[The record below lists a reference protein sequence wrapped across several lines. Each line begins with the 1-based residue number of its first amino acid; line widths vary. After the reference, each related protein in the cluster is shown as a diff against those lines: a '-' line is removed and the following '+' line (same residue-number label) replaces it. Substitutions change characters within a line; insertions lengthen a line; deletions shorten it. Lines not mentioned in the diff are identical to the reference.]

1 MLVLFSLLALLLAAR
16 LLTDW
21 LVPRPEVDFSAFQR
35 QVALLQVPDSLSDRI
50 SGPERSFDRSEK
62 AAARLPEESRARNET
77 AFPGAGLTAK
87 NSVSLPNQVSPDK
100 ARLFPFDPNTAKRAD
115 LLQLG
120 LRPRIADI
128 LLKYREAGGEF
139 RAREDLKKIYGLKQ
153 AVYLKLLP
161 YIRIREGR
169 FSGGV
174 PPDKTARAGRPRCTE
189 LEINSADSTALLPLP
204 GIGPVLSARIVRYR
218 ERLGGFHSP
227 EQLLE
232 VYGMDTASFHSF
244 KNCLRADSSGLRK
257 INLNEA
263 GYQEL
268 RRLPYWSAAEINVVL
283 NYREQHGPFAE
294 ITALYN
300 IRALEEQTIQKVMPY
315 LSLE

>member
-1 MLVLFSLLALLLAAR
+1 MLVLFSLLALLLTAR

-35 QVALLQVPDSLSDRI
+35 QVSLLQVPDSLPDPA
-50 SGPERSFDRSEK
+50 SGREQSVGFLQN
-62 AAARLPEESRARNET
+62 AAQLPEGTRAQ
-77 AFPGAGLTAK
+77 AGFREAGFAAK
-87 NSVSLPNQVSPDK
+87 NSAPLPNQVPRDK
-100 ARLFPFDPNTAKRAD
+100 IRLFPFDPNTATRSE

-128 LLKYREAGGEF
+128 LLKYRAAGGEF
-139 RAREDLKKIYGLKQ
+139 RDKEDLKKIYGLKQ
-153 AVYLKLLP
+153 PVYLKLLP
-161 YIRIREGR
+161 YIRIKEGGSSENAPMNKER
-169 FSGGV
+169 
-174 PPDKTARAGRPRCTE
+174 RAGGPGCTE
-189 LEINSADSTALLPLP
+189 LEINSADSAALLPLP

-232 VYGMDTASFHSF
+232 VYGMDTASFRRF
-244 KNCLRADSSGLRK
+244 RNCLRADSSSLKK
-257 INLNEA
+257 IKLNEA

-268 RRLPYWSAAEINVVL
+268 RRLPYWSAAEISVLL

-294 ITALYN
+294 ISALYN
-300 IRALEEQTIQKVMPY
+300 IRALEEQTIQKVIPY